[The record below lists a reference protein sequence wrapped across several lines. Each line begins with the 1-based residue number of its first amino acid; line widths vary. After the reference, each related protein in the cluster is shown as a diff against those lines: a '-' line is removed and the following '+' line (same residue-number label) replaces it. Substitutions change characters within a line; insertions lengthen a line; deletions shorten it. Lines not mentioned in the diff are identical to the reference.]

1 MTKEP
6 LPRLIPTGTCWCG
19 CGKEIGLGSFFSRG
33 HDKVAEAALVAVK
46 YGGSIPQMLHANG
59 FGPSRSVTDEAVAN
73 TDWERCHC
81 GYVGASAS
89 VRNHTRKYH
98 SEIGSEAP

>member
-19 CGKEIGLGSFFSRG
+19 CGAEIGLGSFFARG

-59 FGPSRSVTDEAVAN
+59 FGPSHSVTAKAVEEAG
-73 TDWERCHC
+73 WQKCPRCD
-81 GYVGASAS
+81 YVGAPAS
-89 VRNHTRKYH
+89 VRNHEKKCTAAKE
-98 SEIGSEAP
+98 S